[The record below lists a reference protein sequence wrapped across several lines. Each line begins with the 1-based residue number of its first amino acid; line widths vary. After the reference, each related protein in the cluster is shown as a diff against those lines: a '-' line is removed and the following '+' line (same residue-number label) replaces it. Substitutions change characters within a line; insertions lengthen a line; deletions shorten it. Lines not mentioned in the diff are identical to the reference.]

1 MNLKTNSDFFVYG
14 LVGKNISYSFSQNY
28 FTSKFNKLGFSNREY
43 RNFDISSIGE
53 FKAIVEGQ
61 KQLMGL
67 NVTIPYKEAV
77 IPFLNKIDAQA
88 DEIGAVNTIKV
99 MTNGQLVGF
108 NTDVYGFERSLLPLL
123 GAHHRK
129 ALILGTGGASKA
141 VAFVLNKLEM
151 EFLIVSRAVENKRTI
166 NYNELTRD
174 IMEDFQVV
182 INCTPL
188 GTFPNTEQFP
198 PIPYEFITNKHLCY
212 DLIYNPAET
221 IFLKNAGSKGALTK
235 NGLEM
240 LELQAEKAWEI
251 WND

>member
-1 MNLKTNSDFFVYG
+1 MDSRTQADLFVYG
-14 LVGKNISYSFSQNY
+14 LIGKNISYSFSHNY
-28 FTSKFNKLGFSNREY
+28 FTNKFSKLGFFNREY
-43 RNFDISSIGE
+43 KNFDISSIEDFGSII
-53 FKAIVEGQ
+53 KGHKHLA
-61 KQLMGL
+61 GL

-77 IPFLNKIDAQA
+77 IPFLNKLDPQA
-88 DEIGAVNTIKV
+88 REIGAVNTIKV
-99 MTNGQLVGF
+99 LPDGQLTGF
-108 NTDVYGFERSLLPLL
+108 NTDVYGFEKSIQTLLTD
-123 GAHHRK
+123 HHRK

-141 VAFVLNKLEM
+141 VAFVLKKLNI
-151 EFLIVSRAVENKRTI
+151 EFLYVSRSSGMLTI
-166 NYNELTRD
+166 QYEELTRD

-188 GTFPNTEQFP
+188 GTYPKTEEYP
-198 PIPYEFITNKHLCY
+198 PIPYDYITNRYLCF

-221 IFLKNAGSKGALTK
+221 IFLKMARLRGATTK

>member
-1 MNLKTNSDFFVYG
+1 MNSKSNSDIFVYG

-28 FTSKFNKLGFSNREY
+28 FTSKFKELGFSNREY
-43 RNFDISSIGE
+43 KNFDISSIAE
-53 FKAIVEGQ
+53 FKGIVESQ
-61 KQLMGL
+61 KQLVGL

-88 DEIGAVNTIKV
+88 GEIGAVNTIKV
-99 MTNGQLVGF
+99 MANRQLLGF
-108 NTDVYGFERSLLPLL
+108 NTDVYGFEKSLEPLL
-123 GAHHRK
+123 KAHHRK

-141 VAFVLNKLEM
+141 VAFVLKRLNL
-151 EFLIVSRAVENKRTI
+151 EFLFVSRDAVNQRTI
-166 NYNELTRD
+166 NYDSLTKD

-188 GTFPNTEQFP
+188 GTFPKTEQFP
-198 PIPYEFITNKHLCY
+198 PIPYEFITNQHLCY

-221 IFLKNAGSKGALTK
+221 IFLRNAGSKGAHTK

>member
-1 MNLKTNSDFFVYG
+1 MNSKTQADFFVYG

-28 FTSKFNKLGFSNREY
+28 FTNKFSKLGYENRQY
-43 RNFDISSIGE
+43 KNFDISSIEE
-53 FKAIVEGQ
+53 FNSIVQGQ
-61 KQLMGL
+61 TQLAGL

-77 IPFLNKIDAQA
+77 IPFLNKLDPRAR
-88 DEIGAVNTIKV
+88 EIGAVNTIKILPD
-99 MTNGQLVGF
+99 GELLGF
-108 NTDVYGFERSLLPLL
+108 NTDVYGFEKSIQTLLTD
-123 GAHHRK
+123 HHRK

-141 VAFVLNKLEM
+141 VAYVLNKLNI
-151 EFLIVSRAVENKRTI
+151 EFLFVSRSPEHNTTI
-166 NYNELTRD
+166 QYRELTREL
-174 IMEDFQVV
+174 MEEFQIV

-188 GTFPNTEQFP
+188 GTYPKTEEFP
-198 PIPYEFITNKHLCY
+198 PIPYEFITNRHLCY

-221 IFLKNAGSKGALTK
+221 IFLKKARLQGATTK

>member
-1 MNLKTNSDFFVYG
+1 MNLKIQADFFVYG

-28 FTSKFNKLGFSNREY
+28 FTNKFNKLGFSNREY
-43 RNFDISSIGE
+43 KNFDIRSIEE
-53 FKAIVEGQ
+53 FNTIIKGQ
-61 KQLMGL
+61 KHLAGL

-77 IPFLNKIDAQA
+77 IPLLNKLDPQA
-88 DEIGAVNTIKV
+88 REIGAVNTIKV
-99 MTNGQLVGF
+99 MPDGQLAGY
-108 NTDVYGFERSLLPLL
+108 NTDVYGFEKSIQALL
-123 GAHHRK
+123 ATFHRK

-141 VAFVLNKLEM
+141 VAYVLNKLNID
-151 EFLIVSRAVENKRTI
+151 FLFISRSSENHSTLK
-166 NYNELTRD
+166 YLELTKE
-174 IMEDFQVV
+174 IMEEFQIV

-188 GTFPNTEQFP
+188 GTYPKTEEYP
-198 PIPYEFITNKHLCY
+198 PIPYEFITNRHLCY

-221 IFLKNAGSKGALTK
+221 IFLKKSRLQGATTK

>member
-1 MNLKTNSDFFVYG
+1 MNARPRADFFVYG

-28 FTSKFNKLGFSNREY
+28 FTNKFSKLGYFNREY
-43 RNFDISSIGE
+43 KNFDISSIEE
-53 FKAIVEGQ
+53 FEAIVKGQ
-61 KQLMGL
+61 TQLAGL

-77 IPFLNKIDAQA
+77 IPLLNKLDPQA
-88 DEIGAVNTIKV
+88 REIGAVNTIKI
-99 MTNGQLVGF
+99 MPDGELLGY
-108 NTDVYGFERSLLPLL
+108 NTDVYGFEKSIQTLLT
-123 GAHHRK
+123 GHHRK

-141 VAFVLNKLEM
+141 VAYVLNKLKI
-151 EFLIVSRAVENKRTI
+151 EFFFVSRSPENNSTI
-166 NYNELTRD
+166 KYWELTREL
-174 IMEDFQVV
+174 MEEFQIV

-188 GTFPNTEQFP
+188 GTYPKTEEFA
-198 PIPYEFITNKHLCY
+198 PIPYEFITNRHLCY

-221 IFLKNAGSKGALTK
+221 IFLKMARLQGATTK

>member
-1 MNLKTNSDFFVYG
+1 MNSKTQANFFVYG

-28 FTSKFNKLGFSNREY
+28 FTNKFSKLGYENRQY
-43 RNFDISSIGE
+43 KNFDISSIEE
-53 FKAIVEGQ
+53 FNSIVKGQ
-61 KQLMGL
+61 TQLAGL

-77 IPFLNKIDAQA
+77 IPFLNKLDPRAR
-88 DEIGAVNTIKV
+88 EIGAVNTIKILPD
-99 MTNGQLVGF
+99 GELLGY
-108 NTDVYGFERSLLPLL
+108 NTDVYGFEKSIQTLLKN
-123 GAHHRK
+123 HHRK

-141 VAFVLNKLEM
+141 VAYVLNKLNI
-151 EFLIVSRAVENKRTI
+151 EFLFVSRSPEHNTAIQYR
-166 NYNELTRD
+166 ELTREL
-174 IMEDFQVV
+174 MEEFQIV

-188 GTFPNTEQFP
+188 GTYPKTEEFP
-198 PIPYEFITNKHLCY
+198 PIPYEFITNRHLCY

-221 IFLKNAGSKGALTK
+221 IFLKKARLKGATTK